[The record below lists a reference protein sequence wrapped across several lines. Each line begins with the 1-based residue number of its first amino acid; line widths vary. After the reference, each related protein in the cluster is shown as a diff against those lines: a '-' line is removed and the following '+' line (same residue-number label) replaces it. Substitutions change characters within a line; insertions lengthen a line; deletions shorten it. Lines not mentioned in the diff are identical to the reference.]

1 MIFKKNKM
9 EKKTAMVVGCSNLGV
24 RVASELSINQW
35 NVVVLDINRNAFQKL
50 PRYYG
55 GETHISNATNL
66 ERLEEAG
73 IKDIGLFIVATDSD
87 EVNIASAQI
96 AKVLY
101 DVKNVVARI
110 RDQEKSKLLED
121 LGIKIICPPS
131 LSIQEINEY
140 IGGKDE

>member
-87 EVNIASAQI
+87 EVNIA
-96 AKVLY
+96 KVLY